1 MRTLGVSTNSLN
13 TVGVSIRSPEIGFS
27 VASPMET
34 IGFKTKSDVFGNIQV
49 YLLKGRDGEHAVDP
63 TLSIEGDSADAKA
76 TGDAISA
83 LDDRLDTAESAV
95 SGLDD
100 RLDTAESSISGLDDR
115 LDTAESSITSLETS
129 VSGLATVS
137 GHKLV
142 ITLPTT

>member
-1 MRTLGVSTNSLN
+1 METMDF
-13 TVGVSIRSPEIGFS
+13 SI
-27 VASPMET
+27 ASPIDT
-34 IGFKTKSDVFGNIQV
+34 VGFKTKSSVFGNIQV
-49 YLLKGRDGEHAVDP
+49 AIMKGADGEHAVDP

-100 RLDTAESSISGLDDR
+100 RLDIAESGISGLDDR
-115 LDTAESSITSLETS
+115 LYTAESSITSLETS
-129 VSGLATVS
+129 GSGIATVS